1 MSCQGVRL
9 DSLAIFLLEQCVTR
23 AVEPQF
29 GGAKLWEAGG
39 REIAA
44 EAVKR
49 AGVPA
54 REITAL
60 DVCRELGLFP
70 KAEEYSIENP
80 RSGRHAD
87 SGDGR
92 RRRGVNPRLRGRR

>member
-1 MSCQGVRL
+1 MSSVRL
-9 DSLAIFLLEQCVTR
+9 DSLAVFLLEQCVVR

-29 GGAKLWEAGG
+29 GGAKLWDNGG
-39 REIAA
+39 REIAS

-49 AGVPA
+49 AGVPT
-54 REITAL
+54 REVTAL

-70 KAEEYSIENP
+70 KETPATIANCGE
-80 RSGRHAD
+80 R
-87 SGDGR
+87 R